1 MCSFTQNMP
10 RRLTTEQK
18 LVQVRQRI
26 VEMKIDLAD
35 LKAEEKEL
43 ERKLPLAGED
53 VSRDDETR

>member
-1 MCSFTQNMP
+1 
-10 RRLTTEQK
+10 
-18 LVQVRQRI
+18 
-26 VEMKIDLAD
+26 MKIDLAD